1 MRRGTKFVVGL
12 IIVVM
17 LTSLLL
23 FSGQRGTS
31 TGAVIDPW
39 GNREVLNYLFW
50 TAYDVKLSADI
61 IKLQKDL
68 GLSDAAM
75 AELKQYGMEEGQRL
89 MGIELVPDTGET
101 AATAGAANARWAAVF
116 ATIDEETKETL
127 GTEYPAFRTW
137 IQTWWQEETIYRQNW
152 IKEQEDAANKTDAAI
167 DRELVYAT
175 QYTGYTS
182 FEVALPDRYVKF
194 ANLGDGWTG
203 NIPSS
208 LRPYYANPP
217 YTVNVYNEATNQ
229 TVLSVVVREA
239 GPWNVDDNYWDAA
252 SGSPSRRLF
261 TNLALGMPEA
271 QAAYYNGYN
280 GGKDQGG
287 SRTVLNPAGID
298 LTLSVASQLG
308 LGSQQNAWVWVRY
321 SALP

>member
-1 MRRGTKFVVGL
+1 MQQFSVQRKNRSGRYTVRRGTKFVVGS

-23 FSGQRGTS
+23 FSGQPGTS

-101 AATAGAANARWAAVF
+101 AATAEAANVRGAAVF

-152 IKEQEDAANKTDAAI
+152 IKEQEDAANKTDAA
-167 DRELVYAT
+167 T
-175 QYTGYTS
+175 
-182 FEVALPDRYVKF
+182 
-194 ANLGDGWTG
+194 
-203 NIPSS
+203 
-208 LRPYYANPP
+208 
-217 YTVNVYNEATNQ
+217 
-229 TVLSVVVREA
+229 
-239 GPWNVDDNYWDAA
+239 
-252 SGSPSRRLF
+252 
-261 TNLALGMPEA
+261 
-271 QAAYYNGYN
+271 
-280 GGKDQGG
+280 
-287 SRTVLNPAGID
+287 
-298 LTLSVASQLG
+298 
-308 LGSQQNAWVWVRY
+308 
-321 SALP
+321 

>member
-1 MRRGTKFVVGL
+1 MRRGTKFVVGS

-101 AATAGAANARWAAVF
+101 AATAEAANVREAAVF

-127 GTEYPAFRTW
+127 GTEYPAFRAW
-137 IQTWWQEETIYRQNW
+137 IRTWWQEETIYRQNW
-152 IKEQEDAANKTDAAI
+152 IKEQEDAANKTDAA
-167 DRELVYAT
+167 T
-175 QYTGYTS
+175 
-182 FEVALPDRYVKF
+182 
-194 ANLGDGWTG
+194 
-203 NIPSS
+203 
-208 LRPYYANPP
+208 
-217 YTVNVYNEATNQ
+217 
-229 TVLSVVVREA
+229 
-239 GPWNVDDNYWDAA
+239 
-252 SGSPSRRLF
+252 
-261 TNLALGMPEA
+261 
-271 QAAYYNGYN
+271 
-280 GGKDQGG
+280 
-287 SRTVLNPAGID
+287 
-298 LTLSVASQLG
+298 
-308 LGSQQNAWVWVRY
+308 
-321 SALP
+321 